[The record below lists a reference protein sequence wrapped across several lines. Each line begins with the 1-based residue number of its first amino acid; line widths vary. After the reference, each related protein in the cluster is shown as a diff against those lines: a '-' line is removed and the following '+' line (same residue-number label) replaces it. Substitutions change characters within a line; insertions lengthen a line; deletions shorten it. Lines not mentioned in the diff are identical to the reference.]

1 MKKQA
6 IFATPFWHIDG
17 APQQL
22 VDELYKG
29 AYVCKESVESNVL
42 SNQGGYQSPSFN
54 WDQFHPEGIKYI
66 DKILSDIL
74 KPLDDSNYDGEY
86 TVQSWW
92 YNINSKGNSNS
103 PHTHPASDYAL
114 VFYLTDTENR
124 LVLMNPNPRFV
135 NSVASRDIAIPHTN
149 KGDVL
154 IFPADIIHYVLPNEK
169 EDDRICISMNIS
181 IRDKYS

>member
-1 MKKQA
+1 MNKYD
-6 IFATPFWHIDG
+6 IFPTPVWHIEG

-66 DKILSDIL
+66 DNILSSIVNTFPFRNL
-74 KPLDDSNYDGEY
+74 RSYE
-86 TVQSWW
+86 VQSWW
-92 YNINSKGNSNS
+92 YNINSKGDSNN

-114 VFYLTDTENR
+114 VWYLTDNEEK
-124 LVLMNPNPRFV
+124 LVLLNPIQRLLHKDQTAVPN
-135 NSVASRDIAIPHTN
+135 TN

-154 IFPADIIHYVLPNEK
+154 IFPADIVHYVLPNDK

>member
-1 MKKQA
+1 MNKYD
-6 IFATPFWHIDG
+6 IFPTPVWHIEG

-66 DKILSDIL
+66 DNILSSIVNTFPFRNL
-74 KPLDDSNYDGEY
+74 RSYE
-86 TVQSWW
+86 VQSWW
-92 YNINSKGNSNS
+92 YNINSKGDSNN
-103 PHTHPASDYAL
+103 PHTHPASDFAL
-114 VFYLTDTENR
+114 VFYLTDTEDR
-124 LVLMNPNPRFV
+124 LVFMNPNPRFV
-135 NSVASRDIAIPHTN
+135 HSVISQDTNIPHTN
-149 KGDVL
+149 KGDVI